1 MCERCFLQIYLG
13 VTLKNKIVKTDFH
26 GFVEIADESNCIP
39 NKLWVDQGRE
49 FYNNLMQNGQMTKI
63 F

>member
-1 MCERCFLQIYLG
+1 M
-13 VTLKNKIVKTDFH
+13 TLKNKIVKTDFH
-26 GFVEIADESNCIP
+26 GFIEIADESNCIP